1 MFLDTQNRF
10 SNAQAITVTATSTGH
25 VDLGMLAGQG
35 YPLKVLANVQTTF
48 VGTGSSLTVEFVTR
62 RATTG
67 VWRKHWRAVNGWATA
82 SLTAGFKLDLPNVP
96 NTTDR
101 YAVLRFVVQSTFT
114 AGRIDAHIALDG
126 QTNKYDAGRADVA
139 KLVP

>member
-1 MFLDTQNRF
+1 MFIDKQLRF
-10 SNAQAITVTATSTGH
+10 SDAQAITVTATSTMH
-25 VDLGMLAGQG
+25 IDLGMLAGQG

-48 VGTGSSLTVEFVTR
+48 VNGTSLAVEFCTR

-67 VWRKHWRAVNGWATA
+67 VWRAHWRSQGNGWLTA

-101 YAVLRFVVQSTFT
+101 YAVLRYVAASTF
-114 AGRIDAHIALDG
+114 AGGNLDAFIGLDG